1 VDSYSLAQWLQLT
14 RERGAMSGIAG
25 SLGWAQFAQIRA
37 LAPDVAG
44 FRTAL
49 CVDGRRS
56 RLDPQRVAQWATA
69 LHRPA
74 GEISGALAAAD
85 ARASGAARL

>member
-1 VDSYSLAQWLQLT
+1 
-14 RERGAMSGIAG
+14 MSGIAG
-25 SLGWAQFAQIRA
+25 SLGWAQYDQIRA

-56 RLDPQRVAQWATA
+56 RLDPQRVAQWAAA

-74 GEISGALAAAD
+74 GEVSGAVAAAD
-85 ARASGAARL
+85 ASAAGVAHF